1 MVSLHG
7 ITIFLNHKLI
17 RINKMSTDKP
27 LKGMRVIEMGQL
39 IAGPFTGSILGYF
52 GAEIIKIEPITGDPV
67 RYWRLTE
74 NNTSYWWH
82 SVSRNKKSIT
92 LNLKS
97 EEGIQIAKDLI
108 LKSDVLIENFRPG
121 TLEKWG
127 IGPAELEKENPGLI
141 TARISGY
148 GQTGPRSHLP
158 GYASVCEGFGG
169 FRYVN
174 GFPDRPPV
182 RPNLSIGDTLAGLHA
197 AMGVLLAYIQRE
209 KDPNNK
215 GQVVDTAIY
224 ESVFNLMEAVVPE
237 YSGCGAIREPSGST
251 ITGIVPTNTY
261 VTSDD
266 KHVIIGGN
274 GDSIFKRLMKAI
286 DQPGMAADERFEDNI
301 GRVEHEKELDAA
313 IEKWTSEHTSEEV
326 LSIMDEVSVPA
337 GPIYSVEDMMKDEHY
352 IARGMFEEVEAN
364 GRPLKIP
371 AMLPI
376 LTETPGGTDWSGPEL
391 SQHTNEI
398 LSELLGK
405 NAEEIKKLNEG
416 GVI

>member
-1 MVSLHG
+1 M
-7 ITIFLNHKLI
+7 
-17 RINKMSTDKP
+17 NKASQDKP
-27 LKGMRVIEMGQL
+27 LSGMRVIEMGQL
-39 IAGPFTGSILGYF
+39 IAGPFTGSVLGYF
-52 GAEIIKIEPITGDPV
+52 GAEVIKIEPITGDPV

-97 EEGIQIAKDLI
+97 DEGRQIAKDLI
-108 LKSDVLIENFRPG
+108 LKSDVLIENFKPG
-121 TLEKWG
+121 TLERWG
-127 IGPAELEKENPGLI
+127 MSPDDLKKDNPGLI
-141 TARISGY
+141 SARISGY

-158 GYASVCEGFGG
+158 GYASVCEGYGG

-197 AMGVLLAYIQRE
+197 AMGVMLAYIQRE
-209 KDPNNK
+209 KDPNGK

-261 VTSDD
+261 LTSDD

-274 GDSIFKRLMKAI
+274 GDSIFKRLMIA
-286 DQPGMAADERFEDNI
+286 I
-301 GRVEHEKELDAA
+301 GRPDMAEDPRLEHNQGRAENEKEIDAA
-313 IEKWTSEHTSEEV
+313 IEKWTREHTSDEI
-326 LSIMDEVSVPA
+326 LTTMDEVSVPA
-337 GPIYSVEDMMKDEHY
+337 GPILSVEDMMNDEHY
-352 IARGMFEEVEAN
+352 IARGMFQEVEAN
-364 GRPLKIP
+364 GRTLHIP

-376 LTETPGGTDWSGPEL
+376 LTETPGSTEWPGPEL
-391 SQHTNEI
+391 SEHTEEV
-398 LSELLGK
+398 LTELLGK
-405 NAEEIKKLNEG
+405 DEGEITQLRED
-416 GVI
+416 GVV

>member
-1 MVSLHG
+1 MN
-7 ITIFLNHKLI
+7 IKAQ
-17 RINKMSTDKP
+17 DKP
-27 LKGMRVIEMGQL
+27 LRGMRVIEMGQL
-39 IAGPFTGSILGYF
+39 IAGPFTGSVLGYF
-52 GAEIIKIEPITGDPV
+52 GAEVIKIEPPTGDPV

-92 LNLKS
+92 LNLKT
-97 EEGIQIAKDLI
+97 EEGRQIAKDLI
-108 LKSDVLIENFRPG
+108 LESDVLIENFKPG

-127 IGPAELEKENPGLI
+127 MSPEDLKKDNPGLI

-158 GYASVCEGFGG
+158 GYASVCEGYGG

-197 AMGVLLAYIQRE
+197 AMGVMLAYIQRE
-209 KDPNNK
+209 KDPDGK
-215 GQVVDTAIY
+215 GQVVDAAIY
-224 ESVFNLMEAVVPE
+224 ESVFNMMEAVVPE
-237 YSGCGAIREPSGST
+237 YSGSGAIREPSGTT

-261 VTSDD
+261 ITSDN

-274 GDSIFKRLMKAI
+274 GDSIFKRLMNA
-286 DQPGMAADERFEDNI
+286 I
-301 GRVEHEKELDAA
+301 GRPDMANDPKLKENQGRVDNEKEIDAA
-313 IEKWTSEHTSEEV
+313 IEKWTKDHTSDEV

-337 GPIYSVEDMMKDEHY
+337 GPILSVKDMMEDEHY
-352 IARGMFEEVEAN
+352 IARGMFQEVEAN
-364 GRPLKIP
+364 GRTLQIP

-376 LTETPGGTDWSGPEL
+376 LTETPGTTEWPGPALSEHTDEV
-391 SQHTNEI
+391 

-405 NAEEIKKLNEG
+405 DEKEITQLRED
-416 GVI
+416 GVL

>member
-1 MVSLHG
+1 M
-7 ITIFLNHKLI
+7 
-17 RINKMSTDKP
+17 NKASQDKP
-27 LKGMRVIEMGQL
+27 LSGMRVIEMGQL
-39 IAGPFTGSILGYF
+39 IAGPFTGSVLGYF
-52 GAEIIKIEPITGDPV
+52 GAEVIKIEPITGDPV

-97 EEGIQIAKDLI
+97 EEGRQIAKDLI
-108 LKSDVLIENFRPG
+108 LKSDVLIENFKPG
-121 TLEKWG
+121 TLERWG
-127 IGPAELEKENPGLI
+127 MSPDDLKKDNPGLI
-141 TARISGY
+141 SARISGY

-158 GYASVCEGFGG
+158 GYASVCEGYGG

-197 AMGVLLAYIQRE
+197 AMGVMLAYIQRE
-209 KDPNNK
+209 KDPNGK

-261 VTSDD
+261 LTSDD

-274 GDSIFKRLMKAI
+274 GDSIFKRLMIAI
-286 DQPGMAADERFEDNI
+286 GRPDMAEDPRFEHNQ
-301 GRVEHEKELDAA
+301 GRVENEKEIDAA
-313 IEKWTSEHTSEEV
+313 IEKWTREHTSDEI
-326 LSIMDEVSVPA
+326 LTTMDEVSVPA
-337 GPIYSVEDMMKDEHY
+337 GPILSVEDMMNDEHY
-352 IARGMFEEVEAN
+352 IARGMFQEVEAN
-364 GRPLKIP
+364 GRTLHIP

-376 LTETPGGTDWSGPEL
+376 LTETPGSTEWPGPEL
-391 SQHTNEI
+391 SEHTEEV
-398 LSELLGK
+398 LTELLGK
-405 NAEEIKKLNEG
+405 DEGEITQLRED
-416 GVI
+416 GVV

>member
-1 MVSLHG
+1 M
-7 ITIFLNHKLI
+7 
-17 RINKMSTDKP
+17 NKAKQDKP
-27 LKGMRVIEMGQL
+27 LSGMRVIEMGQL
-39 IAGPFTGSILGYF
+39 IAGPFTGSVLGYF
-52 GAEIIKIEPITGDPV
+52 GAEVIKIEPITGDPV

-97 EEGIQIAKDLI
+97 DEGRQIAKDLI
-108 LKSDVLIENFRPG
+108 LKSDVLIENFKPG
-121 TLEKWG
+121 TLERWG
-127 IGPAELEKENPGLI
+127 MSPDDLKKDNPGLI
-141 TARISGY
+141 SARISGY

-158 GYASVCEGFGG
+158 GYASVCEGYGG

-197 AMGVLLAYIQRE
+197 AMGVMLAYIQRE
-209 KDPNNK
+209 KDPDGK
-215 GQVVDTAIY
+215 GQVVDAAIY

-261 VTSDD
+261 LTSDD

-274 GDSIFKRLMKAI
+274 GDSIFKRLMIAI
-286 DQPGMAADERFEDNI
+286 GRPDMAEDPRLEQNQ
-301 GRVEHEKELDAA
+301 GRVENEKEIDAA
-313 IEKWTSEHTSEEV
+313 IEKWTREHTSDEI
-326 LSIMDEVSVPA
+326 LTTMDEVSVPA
-337 GPIYSVEDMMKDEHY
+337 GPILSVEDMMNDEHY
-352 IARGMFEEVEAN
+352 IARGMFQEVEAN
-364 GRPLKIP
+364 GRTLHIP

-376 LTETPGGTDWSGPEL
+376 LTETPGSTEWPGPEL
-391 SQHTNEI
+391 SEHTEEV
-398 LSELLGK
+398 LTELLGK
-405 NAEEIKKLNEG
+405 DEGEITQLRED
-416 GVI
+416 GVV

>member
-1 MVSLHG
+1 M
-7 ITIFLNHKLI
+7 
-17 RINKMSTDKP
+17 NKASQDKP
-27 LKGMRVIEMGQL
+27 LSGMRVIEMGQL
-39 IAGPFTGSILGYF
+39 IAGPFTGSVLGYF
-52 GAEIIKIEPITGDPV
+52 GAEVVKIEPITGDPV

-97 EEGIQIAKDLI
+97 DEGRQIAKDLI
-108 LKSDVLIENFRPG
+108 LKSDVLIENFKPG
-121 TLEKWG
+121 TLERWG
-127 IGPAELEKENPGLI
+127 MSPDDLKKDNPGLI
-141 TARISGY
+141 SARISGY

-158 GYASVCEGFGG
+158 GYASVCEGYGG

-174 GFPDRPPV
+174 GFSDRPPV

-197 AMGVLLAYIQRE
+197 AMGVMLAYIQRE
-209 KDPNNK
+209 KDPNGK

-261 VTSDD
+261 LTSDD

-274 GDSIFKRLMKAI
+274 GDSIFKRLMIAI
-286 DQPGMAADERFEDNI
+286 GRPDMAEDPRFEHNQ
-301 GRVEHEKELDAA
+301 GRVENEKEIDAA
-313 IEKWTSEHTSEEV
+313 IEKWTREHTSDEI
-326 LSIMDEVSVPA
+326 LTTMDEVSVPA
-337 GPIYSVEDMMKDEHY
+337 GPILSVEDMMNDEHY
-352 IARGMFEEVEAN
+352 IARGMFQEVEAN
-364 GRPLKIP
+364 GRTLHIP

-376 LTETPGGTDWSGPEL
+376 LTETPGSTEWPGPEL
-391 SQHTNEI
+391 SEHTEEV
-398 LSELLGK
+398 LTELLGK
-405 NAEEIKKLNEG
+405 DEGEITQLRED
-416 GVI
+416 GVV

>member
-1 MVSLHG
+1 M
-7 ITIFLNHKLI
+7 
-17 RINKMSTDKP
+17 NKASQDKP
-27 LKGMRVIEMGQL
+27 LSGMRVIEMGQL
-39 IAGPFTGSILGYF
+39 IAGPFTGSVLGYF
-52 GAEIIKIEPITGDPV
+52 GAEVIKIEPITGDPV

-97 EEGIQIAKDLI
+97 DEGRQIAKDLI
-108 LKSDVLIENFRPG
+108 LKSDVLIENFKPG

-127 IGPAELEKENPGLI
+127 MSPDDLKKDNPGLI
-141 TARISGY
+141 SARISGY

-158 GYASVCEGFGG
+158 GYASVCEGYGG

-197 AMGVLLAYIQRE
+197 AMGVMLAYIQRE
-209 KDPNNK
+209 KDPDGK
-215 GQVVDTAIY
+215 GQVVDAAIY
-224 ESVFNLMEAVVPE
+224 ESVFNMMEAVVPE
-237 YSGCGAIREPSGST
+237 YSGSGAIREPSGST

-261 VTSDD
+261 ITSDN
-266 KHVIIGGN
+266 KHVFIGGN
-274 GDSIFKRLMKAI
+274 GDSIFKRLMNA
-286 DQPGMAADERFEDNI
+286 I
-301 GRVEHEKELDAA
+301 GRPDMANDPKLEQNQGRVDNEKEIDAA
-313 IEKWTSEHTSEEV
+313 IEKWTKDHTSDEV

-337 GPIYSVEDMMKDEHY
+337 GPILSVEDMMNDEHY
-352 IARGMFEEVEAN
+352 IARGMFQEVEAN
-364 GRPLKIP
+364 GRTLHIP

-376 LTETPGGTDWSGPEL
+376 LTETPGTTEWPGPALSEHTDEV
-391 SQHTNEI
+391 

-405 NAEEIKKLNEG
+405 DEKEITQLRED
-416 GVI
+416 GVL

>member
-1 MVSLHG
+1 M
-7 ITIFLNHKLI
+7 
-17 RINKMSTDKP
+17 NKASQDKP
-27 LKGMRVIEMGQL
+27 LSGMRVIEMGQL
-39 IAGPFTGSILGYF
+39 IAGPFTGSVLGYF
-52 GAEIIKIEPITGDPV
+52 GAEVIKIEPITADPV

-97 EEGIQIAKDLI
+97 DEGRQIAKDLI
-108 LKSDVLIENFRPG
+108 LKSDVLIEDFKPG

-127 IGPAELEKENPGLI
+127 MSPDDLKKDNPGLI
-141 TARISGY
+141 SARISGY

-158 GYASVCEGFGG
+158 GYASVCEGYGG

-197 AMGVLLAYIQRE
+197 AMGVMLAYIQRE
-209 KDPNNK
+209 KDPDGK
-215 GQVVDTAIY
+215 GQVVDAAIY
-224 ESVFNLMEAVVPE
+224 ESVFNMMEAVVPE
-237 YSGCGAIREPSGST
+237 YSGSGAIREPSGST

-261 VTSDD
+261 ITSDN

-274 GDSIFKRLMKAI
+274 GDSIFKRLMNAI
-286 DQPGMAADERFEDNI
+286 GRPDMANDPKLKENQ
-301 GRVEHEKELDAA
+301 GRVENEQEIDAA
-313 IEKWTSEHTSEEV
+313 IEKWTKDHTSDEV

-337 GPIYSVEDMMKDEHY
+337 GPILSVEDMMNDEHY
-352 IARGMFEEVEAN
+352 IARGMFQEVEAN
-364 GRPLKIP
+364 GRTLHIP

-376 LTETPGGTDWSGPEL
+376 LTETPGTTEWPGPALSEHTDEV
-391 SQHTNEI
+391 

-405 NAEEIKKLNEG
+405 DEKEITQLREDG
-416 GVI
+416 IL

>member
-1 MVSLHG
+1 M
-7 ITIFLNHKLI
+7 
-17 RINKMSTDKP
+17 NKASQDKP
-27 LKGMRVIEMGQL
+27 LSGMRVIEMGQL
-39 IAGPFTGSILGYF
+39 IAGPFTGSVLGYF
-52 GAEIIKIEPITGDPV
+52 GAEVIKIEPITGDPV

-97 EEGIQIAKDLI
+97 DEGRQIAKDLI
-108 LKSDVLIENFRPG
+108 LKSDVLIENFKPG

-127 IGPAELEKENPGLI
+127 MSPDDLKKDNPGLI

-158 GYASVCEGFGG
+158 GYASVCEGYGG

-197 AMGVLLAYIQRE
+197 AMGVMLAYIQRE
-209 KDPNNK
+209 KDPDGK
-215 GQVVDTAIY
+215 GQVVDAAIY
-224 ESVFNLMEAVVPE
+224 ESVFNMMEAVVPE
-237 YSGCGAIREPSGST
+237 YSGSGAIREPSGST

-261 VTSDD
+261 ITSDN

-274 GDSIFKRLMKAI
+274 GDSIFKRLMNA
-286 DQPGMAADERFEDNI
+286 I
-301 GRVEHEKELDAA
+301 GRPDMANDPKLEQNQGRVDNEKEIDAA
-313 IEKWTSEHTSEEV
+313 IEKWTKDHTSDEV

-337 GPIYSVEDMMKDEHY
+337 GPILSVEDMMNDEHY
-352 IARGMFEEVEAN
+352 IARGMFQEVEAN
-364 GRPLKIP
+364 GRTLHIP

-376 LTETPGGTDWSGPEL
+376 LTETPGTTEWPGPALSEHTDEV
-391 SQHTNEI
+391 

-405 NAEEIKKLNEG
+405 DEKEITQLREK
-416 GVI
+416 GVL

>member
-1 MVSLHG
+1 M
-7 ITIFLNHKLI
+7 
-17 RINKMSTDKP
+17 NKASQDKP
-27 LKGMRVIEMGQL
+27 LSGMRVIEMGQL
-39 IAGPFTGSILGYF
+39 IAGPFTGSVLGYF
-52 GAEIIKIEPITGDPV
+52 GAEVIKIEPITGDPV

-97 EEGIQIAKDLI
+97 DEGRQIAKDLI
-108 LKSDVLIENFRPG
+108 LKSDVLIENFKPG
-121 TLEKWG
+121 TLERWG
-127 IGPAELEKENPGLI
+127 MSPDDLKKDNPGLI
-141 TARISGY
+141 SARISGY

-158 GYASVCEGFGG
+158 GYASVCEGYGG

-182 RPNLSIGDTLAGLHA
+182 RPNLSIGDTLAGSHA
-197 AMGVLLAYIQRE
+197 AMGVMLAYIQRE
-209 KDPNNK
+209 KDPNGK

-261 VTSDD
+261 LTSDD

-274 GDSIFKRLMKAI
+274 GDSIFKRLMIAI
-286 DQPGMAADERFEDNI
+286 GRPDMAEDPRFEHNQ
-301 GRVEHEKELDAA
+301 GRVENEKEIDAA
-313 IEKWTSEHTSEEV
+313 IEKWTREHTSDEI
-326 LSIMDEVSVPA
+326 LTTMDEVSVPA
-337 GPIYSVEDMMKDEHY
+337 GPILSVEDMMNDEHY
-352 IARGMFEEVEAN
+352 IARGMFQEVEAN
-364 GRPLKIP
+364 GRTLHIP

-376 LTETPGGTDWSGPEL
+376 LTETPGSTEWPGPEL
-391 SQHTNEI
+391 SEHTEEV
-398 LSELLGK
+398 LTELLGK
-405 NAEEIKKLNEG
+405 DEGEITQLRED
-416 GVI
+416 GVV

>member
-1 MVSLHG
+1 M
-7 ITIFLNHKLI
+7 
-17 RINKMSTDKP
+17 NKASQDKP
-27 LKGMRVIEMGQL
+27 LSGMRVIEMGQL
-39 IAGPFTGSILGYF
+39 IAGPFTGSVLGYF
-52 GAEIIKIEPITGDPV
+52 GAEVIKIEPITGDPV

-97 EEGIQIAKDLI
+97 DEGRQIAKDLI
-108 LKSDVLIENFRPG
+108 LKSDVLIENFKPG

-127 IGPAELEKENPGLI
+127 MSPDDLKKDNPGLI
-141 TARISGY
+141 SARISGY

-158 GYASVCEGFGG
+158 GYASVCEGYGG

-197 AMGVLLAYIQRE
+197 AMGVMLAYIQRE
-209 KDPNNK
+209 KDPDGK
-215 GQVVDTAIY
+215 GQVVDAAIY
-224 ESVFNLMEAVVPE
+224 ESVFNMMEAVVPE
-237 YSGCGAIREPSGST
+237 YSGSGAIREPSGST

-261 VTSDD
+261 ITSDN

-274 GDSIFKRLMKAI
+274 GDSIFKRLMNA
-286 DQPGMAADERFEDNI
+286 I
-301 GRVEHEKELDAA
+301 GRPDMANDPKLEENQGRVDNEKEIDAA
-313 IEKWTSEHTSEEV
+313 IEKWTKDHTSDEV

-337 GPIYSVEDMMKDEHY
+337 GPILSVEDMMNDEHY
-352 IARGMFEEVEAN
+352 IARGMFQEVEAN
-364 GRPLKIP
+364 GRTLHIP

-376 LTETPGGTDWSGPEL
+376 LTETPGTTEWPGPALSEHTDEV
-391 SQHTNEI
+391 

-405 NAEEIKKLNEG
+405 DEKEITQLREDG
-416 GVI
+416 IL

>member
-1 MVSLHG
+1 M
-7 ITIFLNHKLI
+7 
-17 RINKMSTDKP
+17 NKASQDKP
-27 LKGMRVIEMGQL
+27 LSGMRVIEMGQL
-39 IAGPFTGSILGYF
+39 IAGPFTGSVLGYF
-52 GAEIIKIEPITGDPV
+52 GAEGIKIEPITGDPV

-97 EEGIQIAKDLI
+97 DEGRQIAKDLI
-108 LKSDVLIENFRPG
+108 LKSDVLIENFKPG
-121 TLEKWG
+121 TLERWG
-127 IGPAELEKENPGLI
+127 MSPDDLKKDNPGLI
-141 TARISGY
+141 SARISGY

-158 GYASVCEGFGG
+158 GYASVCEGYGG

-197 AMGVLLAYIQRE
+197 AMGVMLAYIQRE
-209 KDPNNK
+209 KDPNGK

-261 VTSDD
+261 LTSDD

-274 GDSIFKRLMKAI
+274 GDSIFKRLMIAI
-286 DQPGMAADERFEDNI
+286 GRPDMAEDPRFEHNQ
-301 GRVEHEKELDAA
+301 GRVENEKEIDAA
-313 IEKWTSEHTSEEV
+313 IEKWTREHTSDEI
-326 LSIMDEVSVPA
+326 LTTMDEVSVPA
-337 GPIYSVEDMMKDEHY
+337 GPILSVEDMMNDEHY
-352 IARGMFEEVEAN
+352 IARGMFQEVEAN
-364 GRPLKIP
+364 GRTLHIP

-376 LTETPGGTDWSGPEL
+376 LTETPGSTEWPGPEL
-391 SQHTNEI
+391 SEHTEEV
-398 LSELLGK
+398 LTELLGK
-405 NAEEIKKLNEG
+405 DEGEITQLRED
-416 GVI
+416 GVV

>member
-1 MVSLHG
+1 M
-7 ITIFLNHKLI
+7 
-17 RINKMSTDKP
+17 NKVKQDKP
-27 LKGMRVIEMGQL
+27 LSGMRVIEMGQL
-39 IAGPFTGSILGYF
+39 IAGPFTGSVLGYF
-52 GAEIIKIEPITGDPV
+52 GAEVIKIEPITGDPV

-97 EEGIQIAKDLI
+97 DEGRQIAKDLI
-108 LKSDVLIENFRPG
+108 LKSDVLIENFKPG
-121 TLEKWG
+121 TLERWG
-127 IGPAELEKENPGLI
+127 MSPDDLKKDNPGLI
-141 TARISGY
+141 SARISGY

-158 GYASVCEGFGG
+158 GYASVCEGYGG

-197 AMGVLLAYIQRE
+197 AMGVMLAYIQRE
-209 KDPNNK
+209 KDPDGK
-215 GQVVDTAIY
+215 GQVVDAAIY

-261 VTSDD
+261 LTSDD

-274 GDSIFKRLMKAI
+274 GDSIFKRLMIAI
-286 DQPGMAADERFEDNI
+286 GRQDLAEDPRLEQNQ
-301 GRVEHEKELDAA
+301 GRVENEKEIDAA
-313 IEKWTSEHTSEEV
+313 IEKWTREHTSDEV
-326 LSIMDEVSVPA
+326 LTTMDEVSVPA
-337 GPIYSVEDMMKDEHY
+337 GPILSVEDMMNDEHY
-352 IARGMFEEVEAN
+352 IARGMFQEVEAN
-364 GRPLKIP
+364 GRTLHIP

-376 LTETPGGTDWSGPEL
+376 LTETPGSTEWPGPEL
-391 SQHTNEI
+391 SEHTEEV
-398 LSELLGK
+398 LTELLGK
-405 NAEEIKKLNEG
+405 DEGEITQLRED
-416 GVI
+416 GVV

>member
-1 MVSLHG
+1 M
-7 ITIFLNHKLI
+7 
-17 RINKMSTDKP
+17 NKAKQDKP
-27 LKGMRVIEMGQL
+27 LSGMRVIEMGQL
-39 IAGPFTGSILGYF
+39 IAGPFTGSVLGYF
-52 GAEIIKIEPITGDPV
+52 GAEVIKIEPITGDPV

-97 EEGIQIAKDLI
+97 DEGRQIAKDLI
-108 LKSDVLIENFRPG
+108 LKSDVLIENFKPG
-121 TLEKWG
+121 TLERWG
-127 IGPAELEKENPGLI
+127 MSPDDLKKDNPGLI
-141 TARISGY
+141 SARISGY

-158 GYASVCEGFGG
+158 GYASVCEGYGG

-197 AMGVLLAYIQRE
+197 AMGVMLAYIQRE
-209 KDPNNK
+209 KDPDGK
-215 GQVVDTAIY
+215 GQVVDAAIY

-261 VTSDD
+261 LTSDD

-274 GDSIFKRLMKAI
+274 GDSIFKRLMIAI
-286 DQPGMAADERFEDNI
+286 GRPDMAEDPRLEHNQ
-301 GRVEHEKELDAA
+301 GRVENEKEIDAA
-313 IEKWTSEHTSEEV
+313 IEKWTREHTSDEI
-326 LSIMDEVSVPA
+326 LTTMDEVSVPA
-337 GPIYSVEDMMKDEHY
+337 GPILSVEDMMNDEHY
-352 IARGMFEEVEAN
+352 IARGMFQEVEAN
-364 GRPLKIP
+364 GRTLHIP

-376 LTETPGGTDWSGPEL
+376 LTETPGSTEWPGPEL
-391 SQHTNEI
+391 SEHTEEV
-398 LSELLGK
+398 LTELLGK
-405 NAEEIKKLNEG
+405 DEGEITQLRED
-416 GVI
+416 GVV

>member
-1 MVSLHG
+1 M
-7 ITIFLNHKLI
+7 
-17 RINKMSTDKP
+17 NKTSQDKP
-27 LKGMRVIEMGQL
+27 LSGMRVIEMGQL
-39 IAGPFTGSILGYF
+39 IAGPFTGSVLGYF
-52 GAEIIKIEPITGDPV
+52 GAEVIKIEPITGDPV

-97 EEGIQIAKDLI
+97 DEGRQIAKDLI
-108 LKSDVLIENFRPG
+108 LKSDVLIENFKPG

-127 IGPAELEKENPGLI
+127 MSPDDLKKDNPGLI
-141 TARISGY
+141 SARISGY

-158 GYASVCEGFGG
+158 GYASVCEGYGG

-197 AMGVLLAYIQRE
+197 AMGVMLAYIQRE
-209 KDPNNK
+209 KDPDGK
-215 GQVVDTAIY
+215 GQVVDAAIY
-224 ESVFNLMEAVVPE
+224 ESVFNMMEAVVPE
-237 YSGCGAIREPSGST
+237 YSGSGAIREPSGST

-261 VTSDD
+261 ITSDN

-274 GDSIFKRLMKAI
+274 GDSIFKRLMNAI
-286 DQPGMAADERFEDNI
+286 GRPDMANDSKLKENQ
-301 GRVEHEKELDAA
+301 GRVENEQEIDAA
-313 IEKWTSEHTSEEV
+313 IEKWTKDHTSDEV

-337 GPIYSVEDMMKDEHY
+337 GPILSVEDMMNDEHY
-352 IARGMFEEVEAN
+352 IARGMFQEVEAN
-364 GRPLKIP
+364 GRTLHIP

-376 LTETPGGTDWSGPEL
+376 LTETPGTTEWPGPALSEHTDEV
-391 SQHTNEI
+391 

-405 NAEEIKKLNEG
+405 DEKEITQLREDG
-416 GVI
+416 IL

>member
-1 MVSLHG
+1 M
-7 ITIFLNHKLI
+7 
-17 RINKMSTDKP
+17 NKASQDKP
-27 LKGMRVIEMGQL
+27 LSGMRVIEMGQL
-39 IAGPFTGSILGYF
+39 IAGPFTGSVLGYF
-52 GAEIIKIEPITGDPV
+52 GAEVIKIEPITGDPV

-97 EEGIQIAKDLI
+97 DEGRQIAKDLI
-108 LKSDVLIENFRPG
+108 LKSDVLIENFKPG

-127 IGPAELEKENPGLI
+127 MSPDDLKKDNPGLI

-158 GYASVCEGFGG
+158 GYASVCEGYGG

-197 AMGVLLAYIQRE
+197 AMGVMLAYIQRE
-209 KDPNNK
+209 KDPDGK
-215 GQVVDTAIY
+215 GQVVDAAIY
-224 ESVFNLMEAVVPE
+224 ESVFNMMEAVVPE
-237 YSGCGAIREPSGST
+237 YSGSGAIREPSGST

-261 VTSDD
+261 ITSDN

-274 GDSIFKRLMKAI
+274 GDSIFKRLMNA
-286 DQPGMAADERFEDNI
+286 I
-301 GRVEHEKELDAA
+301 GRPDMANDPRLEQNQGRVDNEKEIDAA
-313 IEKWTSEHTSEEV
+313 IEKWTKDHTSDEV

-337 GPIYSVEDMMKDEHY
+337 GPILSVEDMMNDEHY
-352 IARGMFEEVEAN
+352 IARGMFQEVEAN
-364 GRPLKIP
+364 GRTLHIP

-376 LTETPGGTDWSGPEL
+376 LTETPGTTEWPGPALSEHTDEV
-391 SQHTNEI
+391 

-405 NAEEIKKLNEG
+405 DEKEITQLREDG
-416 GVI
+416 IL

>member
-1 MVSLHG
+1 M
-7 ITIFLNHKLI
+7 
-17 RINKMSTDKP
+17 NKASQDKP
-27 LKGMRVIEMGQL
+27 LSGMRVIEMGQL
-39 IAGPFTGSILGYF
+39 IAGPFTGSVLGYF
-52 GAEIIKIEPITGDPV
+52 GAEVIKIEPITGDPV

-97 EEGIQIAKDLI
+97 DEGRQIAKDLI
-108 LKSDVLIENFRPG
+108 LKSDVLIENFKPG
-121 TLEKWG
+121 TLERWG
-127 IGPAELEKENPGLI
+127 MSPDDLKKDNPGLI
-141 TARISGY
+141 SARISGY

-158 GYASVCEGFGG
+158 GYASVCEGYGG

-197 AMGVLLAYIQRE
+197 AMGVMLAYIQRE
-209 KDPNNK
+209 KDPNGK

-261 VTSDD
+261 LTSDD

-274 GDSIFKRLMKAI
+274 GDSIFKRLMIAI
-286 DQPGMAADERFEDNI
+286 GRPDMAEDPRLEHNQ
-301 GRVEHEKELDAA
+301 GRVENEKEIDAA
-313 IEKWTSEHTSEEV
+313 IEKWTREHTSDEI
-326 LSIMDEVSVPA
+326 LTTMDEVSVPA
-337 GPIYSVEDMMKDEHY
+337 GPILSVEDMMNDEHY
-352 IARGMFEEVEAN
+352 IARGMFQEVEAN
-364 GRPLKIP
+364 GRTLHIP

-376 LTETPGGTDWSGPEL
+376 LTETPGSTEWPGPEL
-391 SQHTNEI
+391 SEHTEEV
-398 LSELLGK
+398 LTELLGK
-405 NAEEIKKLNEG
+405 DQGEITQLRED
-416 GVI
+416 GVV

>member
-1 MVSLHG
+1 M
-7 ITIFLNHKLI
+7 
-17 RINKMSTDKP
+17 NKAKQDKP
-27 LKGMRVIEMGQL
+27 LSGMRVIEMGQL
-39 IAGPFTGSILGYF
+39 IAGPFTGSVLGYF
-52 GAEIIKIEPITGDPV
+52 GAEVIKIEPITGDPV

-97 EEGIQIAKDLI
+97 DEGRQIAKDLI
-108 LKSDVLIENFRPG
+108 LKSDVLIENFKPG
-121 TLEKWG
+121 TLERWG
-127 IGPAELEKENPGLI
+127 MSPDDLKKDNPGLI
-141 TARISGY
+141 SARISGY

-158 GYASVCEGFGG
+158 GYASVCEGYGG

-197 AMGVLLAYIQRE
+197 AMGVMLAYIQRE
-209 KDPNNK
+209 KDPNGK

-261 VTSDD
+261 LTSDD

-274 GDSIFKRLMKAI
+274 GDSIFKRLMIAI
-286 DQPGMAADERFEDNI
+286 GRPDMAEDPRLEQNQ
-301 GRVEHEKELDAA
+301 GRVENEKEIDAA
-313 IEKWTSEHTSEEV
+313 IEKWTREHTSDEV
-326 LSIMDEVSVPA
+326 LTTMDEVSVPA
-337 GPIYSVEDMMKDEHY
+337 GPILSVEDMMNDEHY
-352 IARGMFEEVEAN
+352 IARGMFQEVEAN
-364 GRPLKIP
+364 GRTLHIP

-376 LTETPGGTDWSGPEL
+376 LTETPGSTEWPGPEL
-391 SQHTNEI
+391 SEHTEEV
-398 LSELLGK
+398 LTELLGK
-405 NAEEIKKLNEG
+405 DEGEITQLRED
-416 GVI
+416 GVV

>member
-1 MVSLHG
+1 M
-7 ITIFLNHKLI
+7 
-17 RINKMSTDKP
+17 NKAKQDKP
-27 LKGMRVIEMGQL
+27 LSGMRVIEMGQL
-39 IAGPFTGSILGYF
+39 IAGPFTGSVLGYF
-52 GAEIIKIEPITGDPV
+52 GAEVIKIEPITGDPV

-97 EEGIQIAKDLI
+97 EEGRQIAKDLI
-108 LKSDVLIENFRPG
+108 LKSDVLIENFKPG
-121 TLEKWG
+121 TLERWG
-127 IGPAELEKENPGLI
+127 MSPDDLKKDNPGLI
-141 TARISGY
+141 SARISGY

-158 GYASVCEGFGG
+158 GYASVCEGYGG

-197 AMGVLLAYIQRE
+197 AMGVVLAYIQRE
-209 KDPNNK
+209 KDPDGK

-261 VTSDD
+261 LTSDD

-274 GDSIFKRLMKAI
+274 GDSIFKRLMIAI
-286 DQPGMAADERFEDNI
+286 GRPDMAEDPRFEHNQ
-301 GRVEHEKELDAA
+301 GRVENEKEIDAA
-313 IEKWTSEHTSEEV
+313 IEKWTREHTSDEI
-326 LSIMDEVSVPA
+326 LTTMDEVSVPA
-337 GPIYSVEDMMKDEHY
+337 GPILSVEDMMNDEHY
-352 IARGMFEEVEAN
+352 IARGMFQEVEAN
-364 GRPLKIP
+364 GRTLHIP

-376 LTETPGGTDWSGPEL
+376 LTETPGSTEWPGPEL
-391 SQHTNEI
+391 SEHTEEV
-398 LSELLGK
+398 LTELLGK
-405 NAEEIKKLNEG
+405 DEGEITQLRED
-416 GVI
+416 GVV

>member
-1 MVSLHG
+1 MN
-7 ITIFLNHKLI
+7 IKAQ
-17 RINKMSTDKP
+17 DKP
-27 LKGMRVIEMGQL
+27 LRGMRVIEMGQL
-39 IAGPFTGSILGYF
+39 IAGPFTGSVLGYF
-52 GAEIIKIEPITGDPV
+52 GAEVIKIEPLTGDPV

-92 LNLKS
+92 LNLKT
-97 EEGIQIAKDLI
+97 EEGRQIAKDLI
-108 LKSDVLIENFRPG
+108 LKSDVLIENFKPG

-127 IGPAELEKENPGLI
+127 MSPEDLKKDNPGLI

-158 GYASVCEGFGG
+158 GYASVCEGYGG

-209 KDPNNK
+209 KDPDGK
-215 GQVVDTAIY
+215 GQVVDAAIY
-224 ESVFNLMEAVVPE
+224 ESVFNMMEAVVPE
-237 YSGCGAIREPSGST
+237 YSGSGAIREPSGST
-251 ITGIVPTNTY
+251 ITGIAPTNTY
-261 VTSDD
+261 ITSDN

-274 GDSIFKRLMKAI
+274 GDSIFKRLMNA
-286 DQPGMAADERFEDNI
+286 I
-301 GRVEHEKELDAA
+301 GRPDMANNPKLEENQGRVDNEKEIDAA
-313 IEKWTSEHTSEEV
+313 IEKWTKDHTSDEV
-326 LSIMDEVSVPA
+326 LSTMDEVSVPA
-337 GPIYSVEDMMKDEHY
+337 GPILSVEDMMKDEHY
-352 IARGMFEEVEAN
+352 IARGMFQEVQAN
-364 GRPLKIP
+364 GRTLQIP

-376 LTETPGGTDWSGPEL
+376 LTETPGTTEWPGPALSEHTDEV
-391 SQHTNEI
+391 

-405 NAEEIKKLNEG
+405 DEKEITQLRED
-416 GVI
+416 GVL